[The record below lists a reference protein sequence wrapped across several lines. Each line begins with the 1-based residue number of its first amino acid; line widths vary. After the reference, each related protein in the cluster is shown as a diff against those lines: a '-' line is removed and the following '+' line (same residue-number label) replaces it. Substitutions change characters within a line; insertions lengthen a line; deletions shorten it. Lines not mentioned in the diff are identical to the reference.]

1 MTKLRAMFARLSLA
15 SDGCLLAKL
24 QVRPTLA
31 QQTKEK
37 QPLDG
42 DLLKRIPQVE
52 HGVKE
57 DFDVDAKGILNFC
70 GRLCVP
76 QDEDLRQVILI
87 EAHSSPY
94 TIHPC
99 RGKMYHD
106 LRKIYWWLG
115 LKRDVMDFVA
125 RCLACQKVKA
135 EHHFPSSFPLTPL
148 KKDSIWVKVDQFS
161 KNVHFL
167 AVRTNYSLYKLADL
181 YIAKIVRL
189 HGVPISIISD
199 RDSHFISRF

>member
-1 MTKLRAMFARLSLA
+1 MTKLRAMFARLILA

-76 QDEDLRQVILI
+76 QDEDLRQVILT

-99 RGKMYHD
+99 KGKMCHD

-135 EHHFPSSFPLTPL
+135 EHHFPSM
-148 KKDSIWVKVDQFS
+148 
-161 KNVHFL
+161 
-167 AVRTNYSLYKLADL
+167 RTNYSLYKLADL